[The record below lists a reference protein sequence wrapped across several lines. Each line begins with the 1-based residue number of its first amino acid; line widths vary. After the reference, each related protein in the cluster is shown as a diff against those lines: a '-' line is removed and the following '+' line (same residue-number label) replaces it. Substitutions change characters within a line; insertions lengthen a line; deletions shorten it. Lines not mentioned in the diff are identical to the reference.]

1 MTIIML
7 RRVLGY
13 KEVWA
18 SYETG
23 GRPAYLELTE
33 GMERL
38 AEVGDRVLCS
48 LKHNCLCLH
57 NI

>member
-1 MTIIML
+1 ML